1 MSTDESP
8 HTASDHD
15 LVFSDWNAV
24 TERVM
29 SMLNAHLPIAH
40 GTLLDATCGT
50 GMASDAAVRLGWD
63 VIGADVSAAMLSRA
77 RERLPGVKF
86 VIADVRHLYD
96 VVQQSVDAV
105 ISIGDG
111 LPSVPPDELGAAV
124 DGIRR
129 CTRLGG
135 TTMIAVRDFTA
146 LKSAVWRDDPVCR
159 VTALF
164 VTRADGQV
172 EHTLQVEDADGIR
185 AHTRRLHPLSELDLR
200 EEMEAYGFHVRRT
213 GKMLGRVVLSGV
225 AV

>member
-1 MSTDESP
+1 M
-8 HTASDHD
+8 ASEHD
-15 LVFSDWNAV
+15 LVFRDWNAV

-29 SMLNAHLPIAH
+29 SMMDAHLPIAH

-63 VIGADVSAAMLSRA
+63 VIGADVSAAMLARA
-77 RERLPGVKF
+77 RERLPGVKS
-86 VIADVRHLYD
+86 VVADVCHLYD

-111 LPSVPPDELGAAV
+111 LPSVPPDELAA
-124 DGIRR
+124 G
-129 CTRLGG
+129 
-135 TTMIAVRDFTA
+135 DFTA

-164 VTRADGQV
+164 VTRADGEV

-200 EEMEAYGFHVRRT
+200 EEMETCGFHVRRT